1 VGETCTGYAEW
12 TVLLPETGWSQFH
25 EVDQLILQKR
35 GDGYFTEDYID
46 KLKIKYV
53 DLDRNWVDYKNGDY
67 VYTGQNSS

>member
-1 VGETCTGYAEW
+1 M
-12 TVLLPETGWSQFH
+12 
-25 EVDQLILQKR
+25 VDQLILQKR